1 MVPPGTGTTIRVLLV
16 DDHPVVREGLRA
28 VLGLMSGFEVV
39 GEAADGEAAV
49 AAYERMRPDVAII
62 DLRLPKLDGVEA
74 IAAIRQLDPSAR
86 VLALTS
92 FGGDAN
98 LRDALSAGAAGLLL
112 KGASGREIADAIRR
126 VHEGHHSIAVEALEE
141 LLEAEK
147 LPSLTRRETEIL
159 GLIAEGLR
167 NQEIADRLDLSL
179 STVKTHLNRIL
190 EKLDAQDRTE
200 AVTVALR
207 RGLIRLP
214 D

>member
-1 MVPPGTGTTIRVLLV
+1 MVTPGTGTIRVLLV

-74 IAAIRQLDPSAR
+74 IAAIRRLDPSAR

-98 LRDALSAGAAGLLL
+98 LRDALNAGAVGLLL

-141 LLEAEK
+141 FLEAEK

-179 STVKTHLNRIL
+179 STVKTHMNRIL

-200 AVTVALR
+200 AVTLALK